1 MASSWGKGKP
11 TGASPAN
18 GDRRAKAPRK
28 TQQVDPTKPPQPNT
42 KRPSGNS

>member
-1 MASSWGKGKP
+1 MGSYWGQPKP

-18 GDRRAKAPRK
+18 GDRRAKSPSK
-28 TQQVDPTKPPQPNT
+28 TQQVDPTKKPQPNT